1 MDAGTGFTSE
11 VFELSAF
18 FLHKDWIME
27 QWEKNYYISSIA
39 GANNGSSLVA
49 MSKGTPYTQQS
60 YKRSRWGVVMSRNPG
75 FSEQVV
81 ELDFLYP
88 SEGIHH
94 RWESGYR
101 ITSMAAIADQ
111 AAIILGRRE
120 LKH

>member
-1 MDAGTGFTSE
+1 MGVHWLLCQKELLTPSSPTKVSESFPFKWINKKCKEGFHITSVTTAG
-11 VFELSAF
+11 
-18 FLHKDWIME
+18 
-27 QWEKNYYISSIA
+27 
-39 GANNGSSLVA
+39 
-49 MSKGTPYTQQS
+49 
-60 YKRSRWGVVMSRNPG
+60 SRWGVVMSRNPG